1 MCECKLEVLMSVMHQ
16 SDFSLAYKSN
26 IQSDLLIINQCDRD
40 GYDEIE
46 ENGCLWRM
54 ISTTE
59 RGLSK
64 SRNMAINNAR
74 GDICLLCDDDETFFD
89 GYKEGILSAYKEIG
103 DADSVVFNINRI
115 NYAMKKTYYK
125 ISSIRRVP
133 KYRGYGSPMLS
144 FRLNKIL
151 ENNILMNTTFGSGS
165 QWGGGEEILFEQE
178 IQEKGLKMYEHP
190 YTIATIDY
198 ASGASWFNG
207 YDEKYFYNLG
217 AFIGFQ
223 FKNKFVLRKLRM
235 LLTCYRLRREK
246 TLSFI
251 QKMKWMRIGMRQF
264 KKGLPYA
271 EYKKGSNK

>member
-1 MCECKLEVLMSVMHQ
+1 MSECKLEVLMSAMHQ

-26 IQSDLLIINQCDRD
+26 IQSDLLIINQCDKD

-46 ENGCLWRM
+46 ENGYLWRM

-64 SRNMAINNAR
+64 SRNMAINNAK

-89 GYKEGILSAYKEIG
+89 GYKEGILSAYEEIG
-103 DADSVVFNINRI
+103 DADAVVFNLKRI
-115 NYAMKKTYYK
+115 NYTMKKTYYK
-125 ISSIRRVP
+125 ISSIRLAP

-151 ENNILMNTTFGSGS
+151 KNNIRMNETFGSGS

-178 IQEKGLKMYEHP
+178 IKEKGLKLYEHP
-190 YTIATIDY
+190 FTISTIDY
-198 ASGASWFNG
+198 SSGDSWFNG

-223 FKNKFVLRKLRM
+223 FENKFILRTLRM
-235 LLTCYRLRREK
+235 LLSCYRLRHEK
-246 TLSFI
+246 KLSFL
-251 QKMKWMRIGMRQF
+251 QKMKWMRIGMKQF

-271 EYKKGSNK
+271 EYKKGSSK

>member
-1 MCECKLEVLMSVMHQ
+1 MSECKLEVLMSAMHQ

-26 IQSDLLIINQCDRD
+26 IQSDLLIINQCDKE

-46 ENGCLWRM
+46 ENGYLWRM

-59 RGLSK
+59 RGVSK

-89 GYKEGILSAYKEIG
+89 GYREGILSAYEEIG
-103 DADSVVFNINRI
+103 DADAVVFNLKRI
-115 NYAMKKTYYK
+115 NYTMKKTYYK
-125 ISSIRRVP
+125 ISSIRLAP
-133 KYRGYGSPMLS
+133 KYRGYSSQMLS

-151 ENNILMNTTFGSGS
+151 ENNILMNETFGSGT

-178 IQEKGLKMYEHP
+178 IKEKGLKLYEHP
-190 YTIATIDY
+190 FTISTIDY
-198 ASGASWFNG
+198 SNGSAWFNG

-223 FKNKFVLRKLRM
+223 FKNKFILRQLRM
-235 LLTCYRLRREK
+235 LLSCYRVRYEK
-246 TLSFI
+246 ELSFM
-251 QKMKWMRIGMRQF
+251 QKMKWMRIGMKQF

-271 EYKKGSNK
+271 EYKKGNSK